1 MPMRQWGMSILIDLT
16 RLGEALADFDH
27 AYLMTVSGAGDV
39 KVNTV
44 DPVVTPDGLVLSGNW
59 GVQAR
64 ENVALHPNVT
74 LVWPPR
80 VFHGHTLIVD
90 GTATATDATIVVA
103 PAKAILHR
111 PADHADGPAYADRDT
126 CVQDCRNV

>member
-1 MPMRQWGMSILIDLT
+1 MTILIDLA
-16 RLGEALADFDH
+16 RLGEATAEFDH
-27 AYLMTVSGAGDV
+27 AYLLTVSPAGDI

-44 DPVVTPDGLVLSGNW
+44 DPVVGPDGVRLNGNW

-64 ENVALHPNVT
+64 ANIASQPAVT

-80 VFHGHTLIVD
+80 DFHGFTLIVD
-90 GTATATDATIVVA
+90 GTASEQGEAIVVA

-111 PADHADGPAYADRDT
+111 PADHADGPVWAVTDA
-126 CVQDCRNV
+126 CAQDCRGV